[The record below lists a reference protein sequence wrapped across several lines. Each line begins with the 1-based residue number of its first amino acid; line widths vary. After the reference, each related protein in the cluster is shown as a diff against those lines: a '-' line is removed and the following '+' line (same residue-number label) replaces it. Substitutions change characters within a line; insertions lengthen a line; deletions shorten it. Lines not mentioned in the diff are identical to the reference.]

1 MKHLY
6 SLLSLWLL
14 FVPIA
19 NGQSALRTL
28 VRSFNVEGKTAVAFD
43 LVGKMEIKV
52 WENAFV
58 RVQMSVGL
66 PHNTD
71 NTLKSLVESGRY
83 DISSK
88 TEGSTLIV
96 VAPQLASPVSIQ
108 NKPLIESIG
117 YTVFVPKRLAVKQ
130 SL

>member
-28 VRSFNVEGKTAVAFD
+28 VRSFNVEGKTAIAFD

-66 PHNTD
+66 PQNTD

-88 TEGSTLIV
+88 IEGNTLIV

-108 NKPLIESIG
+108 NKPLVESIG